1 MTKFPKNA
9 IHSIFAI
16 RLYDYDNDI
25 KSTDKNPLI
34 CLTIRFNTL
43 KNLNLFEKRLSL
55 ALESVYKCINSSFS
69 YYAGTINNSIV
80 LKTKSLTNLM
90 NLMNT
95 LL

>member
-16 RLYDYDNDI
+16 RLYDI

-43 KNLNLFEKRLSL
+43 KNLNLFEKRLSF
-55 ALESVYKCINSSFS
+55 YKNSSFS
-69 YYAGTINNSIV
+69 YWVGTINNSIV

-90 NLMNT
+90 NLMNV

>member
-43 KNLNLFEKRLSL
+43 KNLNLFEKRLSF
-55 ALESVYKCINSSFS
+55 YKNSSFS
-69 YYAGTINNSIV
+69 YWVGTINNSIV

-90 NLMNT
+90 NLMNV